1 MAITA
6 YWLLQRAAHE
16 LLLFAA
22 VGLLIGGL
30 DDLLVDLIWI
40 GRSIRRAGTPFPR
53 ADIATLA
60 PPAAPGRIAVLIGAW
75 DEAAVIGSMLCHALA
90 TFDHDDYRI
99 YVGTYPNDPTTIDMV
114 ERVARHDRRV
124 RLVVGDR
131 LGPTTKADC
140 LNQIWHALLADEV
153 RAGAAYKAIVLHD
166 AEDVVHSGELKLF
179 DTLIERFDLVQL
191 PVLPLVDR
199 GSRWIS
205 GHYCDE
211 FAEAH
216 GKQLVVREAI
226 GAGVPSAGVG
236 CALSRAAVGRIAD
249 AGGGDP
255 FDADSLTEDY
265 EIGLKLGEF
274 GMRGIFVRLPA
285 AGGRSLVAV
294 RAYFPATLTTAVRQK
309 TRWLTGIALSGWE
322 RLGWR
327 GGIAESW
334 MRMRDRR
341 AVLSALILATAYA
354 AFGLELIAMA
364 WRFTVDRPVFAAAGT
379 AMTVLLWIN
388 LAMMAWRVAMRAA
401 MVNQA
406 YGWREAARSVP
417 RMIVG
422 NVVGMLAARRAV
434 LQYVG
439 IRARRPTAWDKTR
452 HVFPA
457 TVPAE

>member
-1 MAITA
+1 MGAAA
-6 YWLLQRAAHE
+6 YWLLEAAAHE

-22 VGLLIGGL
+22 VGLLIGGI
-30 DDLLVDLIWI
+30 DDLIVDAIWI
-40 GRSIRRAGTPFPR
+40 GRGMKRWSARHPR
-53 ADIATLA
+53 GDLA
-60 PPAAPGRIAVLIGAW
+60 NLARPAAPGRIAVLIGAW
-75 DEAAVIGSMLCHALA
+75 DEAAVIGAMLRHALA

-99 YVGTYPNDPTTIDMV
+99 YVGAYPNDPATIAAV
-114 ERVARHDRRV
+114 EEVAREDMRV
-124 RLVVGDR
+124 RLVVGARD
-131 LGPTTKADC
+131 GPTTKADC
-140 LNQIWHALLADEV
+140 LNQIWHALLADEIASG
-153 RAGAAYKAIVLHD
+153 RAYKAVVLHD
-166 AEDVVHSGELKLF
+166 AEDVVHSGELRVF

-199 GSRWIS
+199 HSRWIS

-236 CALSRAAVGRIAD
+236 CALSRAALQRIAD

-265 EIGLKLGEF
+265 EIGLKLGDF

-285 AGGRSLVAV
+285 AAGRSLVAV
-294 RAYFPATLTTAVRQK
+294 RAYFPATLRTAVRQK
-309 TRWLTGIALSGWE
+309 TRWMTGIALSGWE
-322 RLGWR
+322 RLGWT

-334 MRMRDRR
+334 MRLRDRR
-341 AVLSALILATAYA
+341 AVLAAIVLAAAYGALA
-354 AFGLELIAMA
+354 LEVTAMA
-364 WRFTVDRPVFAAAGT
+364 WRYAVDRPVFVPLAAPLA
-379 AMTVLLWIN
+379 LLLQVN
-388 LAMMAWRVAMRAA
+388 LILMLWRIAMRFA
-401 MVNQA
+401 MVRSA
-406 YGWREAARSVP
+406 YGWGEAWRSVP

-422 NVVGMLAARRAV
+422 NIVAMMAARRAV
-434 LQYVG
+434 FHYAG
-439 IRARRPTAWDKTR
+439 IRAQRPVAWDKTV